1 MTSVT
6 GKTENEIILGW
17 AAAKELHEIIA
28 AAKQLGIK
36 LTNRSGYGEFV
47 ERYNADDGD
56 MECKAAIEDA
66 NGEAAS
72 VLPCG
77 SPRTS
82 LVGRVRVLLTN
93 RVL

>member
-1 MTSVT
+1 MSD
-6 GKTENEIILGW
+6 KTENEIVLLGF

-36 LTNRSGYGEFV
+36 LTDRSGYGEFV

-56 MECKAAIEDA
+56 MDEGKVAIEDA

-72 VLPCG
+72 ALPCG
-77 SPRTS
+77 SQRTS
-82 LVGRVRVLLTN
+82 LVGRVRILCRIGVA
-93 RVL
+93 

>member
-1 MTSVT
+1 MT
-6 GKTENEIILGW
+6 GETENEIIPLGW

-28 AAKQLGIK
+28 VAKQLGIK

-56 MECKAAIEDA
+56 MDECKVAIEDA

-82 LVGRVRVLLTN
+82 LVRRVRILLTN
-93 RVL
+93 RVA

>member
-1 MTSVT
+1 MT
-6 GKTENEIILGW
+6 GETENEIILLGF
-17 AAAKELHEIIA
+17 AAAKELHKIIA
-28 AAKQLGIK
+28 AARELGIK

-56 MECKAAIEDA
+56 MDECEVAIEDA

-72 VLPCG
+72 ALPCG

-82 LVGRVRVLLTN
+82 LVRRVRVLLTN